1 MLFVTQTLV
10 CLFTYRLKSVLL
22 ISKMIKIADQAI
34 DIQACIDAAQS
45 ERAGAIDVFIGTVRN
60 HNNAKDVVRLEFE
73 AYDSMAVKKMEELA
87 NKARERWDIE
97 KIVMIHRKGVLQI
110 GDVAVV
116 IAVSTPHRAASFE
129 ACQWLID
136 TLKTVVP
143 IWKKE
148 IYEGG
153 EEWLEAHA

>member
-1 MLFVTQTLV
+1 
-10 CLFTYRLKSVLL
+10 
-22 ISKMIKIADQAI
+22 MIKISDQTI

-60 HNNAKDVVRLEFE
+60 HNKSKDVVRLEFE
-73 AYDSMAVKKMEELA
+73 TYDVMAVKKMEELA
-87 NKARERWDIE
+87 QQARERWEIE
-97 KIVMIHRKGVLQI
+97 KIVMVHRKGVLQ
-110 GDVAVV
+110 V
-116 IAVSTPHRAASFE
+116 IAVSTPHRVASFE

-148 IYEGG
+148 IYGDG

>member
-1 MLFVTQTLV
+1 
-10 CLFTYRLKSVLL
+10 
-22 ISKMIKIADQAI
+22 MIKISDQAI
-34 DIQACIDAAQS
+34 DIQACIDAVQS

-60 HNNAKDVVRLEFE
+60 HNNAKEVVRLEFE
-73 AYDSMAVKKMEELA
+73 TYDVMAVKKMEELV

-148 IYEGG
+148 IYESG

>member
-1 MLFVTQTLV
+1 
-10 CLFTYRLKSVLL
+10 
-22 ISKMIKIADQAI
+22 MIKISDKPI
-34 DIQACIDAAQS
+34 DIQACIDAVQS

-60 HNNAKDVVRLEFE
+60 HNNAKEVVRLEFE
-73 AYDSMAVKKMEELA
+73 TYDVMAVKKMEELA
-87 NKARERWDIE
+87 SQAYNRWDIE

-116 IAVSTPHRAASFE
+116 IAVSTPHRVASFE

-148 IYEGG
+148 IYESG

>member
-1 MLFVTQTLV
+1 
-10 CLFTYRLKSVLL
+10 
-22 ISKMIKIADQAI
+22 MIKISDQPI

-60 HNNAKDVVRLEFE
+60 HNNAKEVVRLEFE
-73 AYDSMAVKKMEELA
+73 TYDVMAVKKMQELA
-87 NKARERWDIE
+87 NQARERWDIE
-97 KIVMIHRKGVLQI
+97 KIVMIHRKGVLHI

-116 IAVSTPHRAASFE
+116 IAVSTPHRVASFG

-148 IYEGG
+148 IYENG

>member
-1 MLFVTQTLV
+1 MLYCSNHIAHTSL
-10 CLFTYRLKSVLL
+10 LKAKTMIQ
-22 ISKMIKIADQAI
+22 ISAQHI

-60 HNNAKDVVRLEFE
+60 HNNAKEVVRLEFE
-73 AYDSMAVKKMEELA
+73 TYDTMAVKKMEELA
-87 NKARERWDIE
+87 NQARERWDIE
-97 KIVMIHRKGVLQI
+97 KIVMVHRKGVLQI

-116 IAVSTPHRAASFE
+116 IAVSTPHRVASFE

-136 TLKTVVP
+136 TLKQVVP

-148 IYEGG
+148 IYENG

>member
-1 MLFVTQTLV
+1 
-10 CLFTYRLKSVLL
+10 VLL
-22 ISKMIKIADQAI
+22 IPKMIKIADQSI

-60 HNNAKDVVRLEFE
+60 HNNAKEVVRLEFE
-73 AYDSMAVKKMEELA
+73 TYDVMAVKKMEELA

-110 GDVAVV
+110 GDIAVV

>member
-1 MLFVTQTLV
+1 MIQ
-10 CLFTYRLKSVLL
+10 
-22 ISKMIKIADQAI
+22 ISAQPI

-45 ERAGAIDVFIGTVRN
+45 ERAGAIDVFVGTVRN
-60 HNNAKDVVRLEFE
+60 HNNSKGVVRLEFE
-73 AYDSMAVKKMEELA
+73 TYDVMAVKKMEELA
-87 NKARERWDIE
+87 NQARERWEIE
-97 KIVMIHRKGVLQI
+97 KIVMIHRKGVLEI

-136 TLKTVVP
+136 TLKQVVP

-148 IYEGG
+148 IYENG

>member
-1 MLFVTQTLV
+1 
-10 CLFTYRLKSVLL
+10 
-22 ISKMIKIADQAI
+22 MIKISDKPI
-34 DIQACIDAAQS
+34 DVQACIDAVQS

-60 HNNAKDVVRLEFE
+60 HNNAKEVVRLEFE
-73 AYDSMAVKKMEELA
+73 TYDVMAVKKMEELA
-87 NKARERWDIE
+87 SQAYNRWDIE

-116 IAVSTPHRAASFE
+116 IAVSTPHRVASFE

-136 TLKTVVP
+136 TLKTIVP

-148 IYEGG
+148 IYESG

>member
-1 MLFVTQTLV
+1 MPKKCSCEKT
-10 CLFTYRLKSVLL
+10 
-22 ISKMIKIADQAI
+22 
-34 DIQACIDAAQS
+34 
-45 ERAGAIDVFIGTVRN
+45 
-60 HNNAKDVVRLEFE
+60 FE
-73 AYDSMAVKKMEELA
+73 IL
-87 NKARERWDIE
+87 NRPI
-97 KIVMIHRKGVLQI
+97 LQI

-116 IAVSTPHRAASFE
+116 IAVSTPHRIASFE

-148 IYEGG
+148 IYESG

>member
-1 MLFVTQTLV
+1 
-10 CLFTYRLKSVLL
+10 
-22 ISKMIKIADQAI
+22 MIKISDQPI
-34 DIQACIDAAQS
+34 DIQVCIDAAQS
-45 ERAGAIDVFIGTVRN
+45 ERSGAINVFIGTVRN
-60 HNNAKDVVRLEFE
+60 HNNAKEVVRLEFE
-73 AYDSMAVKKMEELA
+73 TYDVMAVKKMEELA
-87 NKARERWDIE
+87 NQARERWDIE
-97 KIVMIHRKGVLQI
+97 KIVMIHRKGVLKI

-116 IAVSTPHRAASFE
+116 IAVSTPHRVASFE

-148 IYEGG
+148 IYESG

>member
-1 MLFVTQTLV
+1 
-10 CLFTYRLKSVLL
+10 
-22 ISKMIKIADQAI
+22 MIQIASQAI
-34 DIQACIDAAQS
+34 DVQTCINAAQS

-60 HNNAKDVVRLEFE
+60 HNNAKEVVRLEFE

-97 KIVMIHRKGVLQI
+97 KIVMIHRKGILQI
-110 GDVAVV
+110 DIAVV

>member
-1 MLFVTQTLV
+1 
-10 CLFTYRLKSVLL
+10 
-22 ISKMIKIADQAI
+22 MIQIANQAI

-45 ERAGAIDVFIGTVRN
+45 ERAGAVDVFIGTVRN
-60 HNNAKDVVRLEFE
+60 HNKAKKVVRLEFE
-73 AYDSMAVKKMEELA
+73 TYDTMAVKKMEELA
-87 NKARERWDIE
+87 NQAREKWDIE
-97 KIVMIHRKGVLQI
+97 KIVMVHRSGVLAI

-136 TLKTVVP
+136 TLKQVVP

-148 IYEGG
+148 IYENG

>member
-1 MLFVTQTLV
+1 
-10 CLFTYRLKSVLL
+10 
-22 ISKMIKIADQAI
+22 MIKISDKPI
-34 DIQACIDAAQS
+34 DVQACIDAAQS
-45 ERAGAIDVFIGTVRN
+45 ERAGAIDVFIGMVRN
-60 HNNAKDVVRLEFE
+60 HNNAKEVVRLEFE
-73 AYDSMAVKKMEELA
+73 TYDIMAIKKMEELA
-87 NKARERWDIE
+87 NQARERWNIE
-97 KIVMIHRKGVLQI
+97 KIVMIHRKGVLQV

-116 IAVSTPHRAASFE
+116 IAVSTPHRVASFE

-148 IYEGG
+148 IYESG

>member
-1 MLFVTQTLV
+1 
-10 CLFTYRLKSVLL
+10 
-22 ISKMIKIADQAI
+22 MIKISDKPI
-34 DIQACIDAAQS
+34 DIQACIDAVQS

-60 HNNAKDVVRLEFE
+60 HNNAKEVVRLEFE
-73 AYDSMAVKKMEELA
+73 TYDVMAVKKMEELA
-87 NKARERWDIE
+87 SQAYNRWDIE
-97 KIVMIHRKGVLQI
+97 KIVMIHRKGMLQI

-116 IAVSTPHRAASFE
+116 IAVSTPHRVASFE

-148 IYEGG
+148 IYESG

>member
-1 MLFVTQTLV
+1 
-10 CLFTYRLKSVLL
+10 
-22 ISKMIKIADQAI
+22 MIKISDNPI
-34 DIQACIDAAQS
+34 DIQACIDAVQS

-60 HNNAKDVVRLEFE
+60 HNNAKTVVRLEFE
-73 AYDSMAVKKMEELA
+73 TYEVMAVKKMEELA
-87 NKARERWDIE
+87 NQARERWDIE
-97 KIVMIHRKGVLQI
+97 KIVMIHREGVLQI
-110 GDVAVV
+110 GEVAVV
-116 IAVSTPHRAASFE
+116 IAVSTPHRVASFE

-148 IYEGG
+148 IYESG